1 MKKIK
6 VLETGFTAPFGK
18 GGMEVM
24 AWEWY
29 ENIDR
34 TKVTIDFMGTALSDE
49 KYVKYMADNGSK
61 FFLIEKSRNTV
72 IRIIKKINYVRK
84 TARENNYDIVHI
96 HAANAW
102 MAFQYYIAAKPYC
115 SRIIIH
121 SHSTGI
127 GLDSTKMNAVGKIKF
142 ILHKICRHLM
152 NSKKI
157 IRLCCSETAAEWMF
171 PKKYKAALIKNGIRT
186 SDFVFNEKIRKNVRK
201 KIGAGNR
208 FVIGHIGRFSY
219 SKNHDFLIDI
229 FEEVYKKNPD
239 SLLLLIGMGALED
252 RIKEKVRNAGL
263 EDNVIFYGTSDKVN
277 ELYNAMD
284 CFVLPSHFE
293 GLGIV
298 AVEAQAAG
306 LCALCSDAVPLEAK
320 ATELLEFMPLSES
333 SLAWAEKILGY
344 NNSYERR
351 DMSADIKK
359 EGYDIKTS
367 AKQLE
372 EIYIGCTKKN

>member
-1 MKKIK
+1 MKQVK
-6 VLETGFTAPFGK
+6 VLETGFGVPFGM

-24 AWEWY
+24 AWKWY

-34 TKVTIDFMGTALSDE
+34 TKVAIDFMGTALSDE
-49 KYVKYMADNGSK
+49 KYVKYMTDNGSK
-61 FFLIEKSRNTV
+61 FFLIEKSRNTMV
-72 IRIIKKINYVRK
+72 RIIKKLKYVRK
-84 TARENNYDIVHI
+84 TVRENNYDVVHI

-102 MAFQYYIAAKPYC
+102 TAFQYYIAAKPYC
-115 SRIIIH
+115 GRIIIH

-127 GLDSTKMNAVGKIKF
+127 GIDSTKMNTVGKIKF
-142 ILHKICRHLM
+142 ILHKICRHMM

-157 IRLCCSETAAEWMF
+157 IRLCCSENAAEWMF
-171 PKKYKAALIKNGIRT
+171 PKKYKAILIKNGIRT
-186 SDFVFNEKIRKNVRK
+186 SDYVFNKQIRKNVRE
-201 KIGAGNR
+201 KIGTGNR

-219 SKNHDFLIDI
+219 QKNHDFLIDI
-229 FEEVYKKNPD
+229 FEKIYKKNSD
-239 SLLLLIGMGALED
+239 SLLLLIGTGTLEP
-252 RIKEKVRNAGL
+252 RIKEKVRNAGI
-263 EDNVIFYGTSDKVN
+263 EDNVIFYGTSDNVS

-298 AVEAQAAG
+298 AVEAQTAG
-306 LCALCSDAVPLEAK
+306 LCALCSDAVPFEAK
-320 ATELLEFMPLSES
+320 ATGLLEFMSLSES
-333 SLAWAEKILGY
+333 AEKWAEKILGY

-372 EIYIGCTKKN
+372 EIYIGCTKKI